1 MIHAFPH
8 AISELQVDLRHPSAA
23 RVYDFLLGG
32 SSHWAVDRAFARRL
46 LGNFPEISDMA
57 LANRIYWG
65 EAGWILEDNP
75 AMIAGMVKLG
85 WKHYKTYR
93 LYDRSL

>member
-1 MIHAFPH
+1 VLYGLKAKRIGR
-8 AISELQVDLRHPSAA
+8 LR
-23 RVYDFLLGG
+23 VLLLGVLPEYRAKG
-32 SSHWAVDRAFARRL
+32 VDAALYHR
-46 LGNFPEISDMA
+46 IWHMA
-57 LANRIYWG
+57 IANKIYWG

-85 WKHYKTYR
+85 WRHYKTYR